1 MIKRERKERLVQRMQ
16 KMKRMIKQNNWI
28 RIKYLINKIIR
39 KYGRI
44 KLKMDNHQIGNQVK
58 VI

>member
-1 MIKRERKERLVQRMQ
+1 
-16 KMKRMIKQNNWI
+16 MKRMIKQNNWI